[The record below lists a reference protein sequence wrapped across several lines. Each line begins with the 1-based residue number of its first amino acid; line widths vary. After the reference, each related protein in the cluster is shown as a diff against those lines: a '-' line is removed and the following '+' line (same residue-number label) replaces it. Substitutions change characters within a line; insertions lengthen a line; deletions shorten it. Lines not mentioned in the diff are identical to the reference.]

1 MNYDSFL
8 LIRER
13 DVDGCGGF
21 ADVLVRLREPL
32 GSEQRKQLLA
42 ELMRMKSGMDCPDTD
57 TIVHAALRSV
67 LGDRAERTDYE
78 LMEY

>member
-1 MNYDSFL
+1 MKNDFFL

-13 DVDGCGGF
+13 NVDGCGGF

-32 GSEQRKQLLA
+32 GSGQRKQLLA

-57 TIVHAALRSV
+57 TVVHAALRSV
-67 LGDRAERTDYE
+67 LEDRVEQVDYD